1 MANKIDIPKQ
11 LADSINSYLLSH
23 QRINPSQMSI
33 NDLVNAVNRLRM
45 CTYRAREAAAYRF
58 TYKPAPRTDR
68 KLYRLMGKLLM
79 MLTTAGCNAVTVKDS
94 TGNYHTYTNQ

>member
-1 MANKIDIPKQ
+1 MITNIDVPKQ

-23 QRINPSQMSI
+23 QHINPSQMSV

-58 TYKPAPRTDR
+58 AAKPAPRTDR
-68 KLYRLMGKLLM
+68 KLYRLIGKLLM
-79 MLTTAGCNAVTVKDS
+79 MLAAAGCNAVTVKDS